1 MKIQDLKILSA
12 LKVLSDFKNLSDIK
26 IRNPLI
32 SQVPLKSHD
41 PLRPHDL
48 VRFTINIVMCCDPL
62 LPVSCSSVAQMQK
75 KIFYMAAVKS
85 GPKFD
90 KIQSKTEKNVYSTK
104 TKVSSSYPK
113 TQIDCLMIKISRAPQ
128 LKNPSAK
135 LN

>member
-48 VRFTINIVMCCDPL
+48 VRFTINIVMCCDLL

-85 GPKFD
+85 GPKLD
-90 KIQSKTEKNVYSTK
+90 KNKKQIFLEQTK
-104 TKVSSSYPK
+104 
-113 TQIDCLMIKISRAPQ
+113 Q
-128 LKNPSAK
+128 N
-135 LN
+135 